1 LGRKKKTHRP
11 DLAAILSGLS
21 DSIGSIAKAQR
32 ANLAQ
37 LLFRM
42 GPQQLEDHLQQ
53 TLRCIIPSITLAGRK
68 ARLFKELQRLVN
80 EALEVIVQRYQVP
93 IETILVGSSSTGLDL
108 ESSDIDVVVLC
119 HHPAARDIQWLITS
133 LEQHIIRTRPEVQT
147 AAIRS
152 ARVPILK
159 LAFPAESSD
168 GEVIDVDISF
178 NEPSSI
184 ASCQMIRTHCESLPS
199 LQPLARLIKHWC
211 KVRQLPDATCW
222 GMGAYCWV
230 LLAIFSAHTQQ
241 TQCAKQRLGQT
252 EAQYPLTCH
261 LRHFFR
267 LFAVE
272 FNFRFAAVCFAPRLE
287 ARYKTDYGFSP
298 QQSLINSPTPHHSH

>member
-1 LGRKKKTHRP
+1 MR
-11 DLAAILSGLS
+11 
-21 DSIGSIAKAQR
+21 
-32 ANLAQ
+32 
-37 LLFRM
+37 
-42 GPQQLEDHLQQ
+42 PQQLEDYLQEALQ
-53 TLRCIIPSITLAGRK
+53 CIIPSTALAGRK

-80 EALEVIVQRYQVP
+80 EALVVVVQRYQVP

-108 ESSDIDVVVLC
+108 KSSDIDVVVLC
-119 HHPAARDIQWLITS
+119 HHPAARDVQWLLTS
-133 LEQHIIRTRPEVQT
+133 LEQHILRTRPEVQT
-147 AAIRS
+147 VAIRN

-168 GEVIDVDISF
+168 EGVIDVDISF

-184 ASCQMIRTHCESLPS
+184 ASCQMIRAHCESLHS

-230 LLAIFSAHTQQ
+230 LLAIYSAHTQQ
-241 TQCAKQRLGQT
+241 TQCGKQLGQT
-252 EAQYPLTCH
+252 KAQHPLTCH

-272 FNFRFAAVCFAPRLE
+272 FDFRFAAVCFTPQLE
-287 ARYKTDYGFSP
+287 ARRKRDYGFGRPSAPCTLALQSP
-298 QQSLINSPTPHHSH
+298 MPDRPYLDLAAGEWAPSVASVLDLYKH